1 MFCSEC
7 GNKIEL
13 DYSIKFCKNCGTKI
27 EWLEKK
33 DNVSSDDFSE
43 KKTESDSSQRDFST
57 LENFIET
64 VADTEKIE
72 KKVFSSINEGF
83 NKRKTKAEHNTFSN
97 FNNLDPELIFFN
109 DKHFI
114 PSYHIATSS
123 IEDESIKLTP
133 FKDKEFAGN
142 PFSWVAVKVNKQN
155 SIGTRKIKISIIENE
170 FIKNSEEE
178 FEIIKKG
185 DNYLLPQIAWDFKA
199 LKENKQLSP
208 FVFQAKVTTYDY
220 VGKSKEVMLQE
231 TCQMVSV
238 NFCPFYAKTV
248 NEELFFWD
256 MFAAYVNE
264 DHPEVQRILDE
275 VLKRKDPDTG
285 ENIGEIFI
293 SDRIIPK
300 NIIVAIWEVLKE
312 SGIQYS
318 NITDSSYAQKGD
330 VRGQNMRLFGD
341 VEDST
346 QANCADGSVFMAS
359 ILRKIG
365 YDVSLVLG
373 PGHMWIMVD
382 GKGIEF
388 NELHIE
394 TTTLGGDP
402 EKNFEPM
409 TLDEAEKRSWEF
421 IESRGID
428 GFINLRQVRA
438 KGLLPIGAKE
448 KYLN

>member
-13 DYSIKFCKNCGTKI
+13 DYSIKFCDNCGTKI

-43 KKTESDSSQRDFST
+43 KKTESDSSERDFST

-64 VADTEKIE
+64 VANTEKIE

-83 NKRKTKAEHNTFSN
+83 NKRKTKAEHNTFSD
-97 FNNLDPELIFFN
+97 FNNLDSELIFFN

-142 PFSWVAVKVNKQN
+142 HFSWVAVKVNKQN

-248 NEELFFWD
+248 NEELFWD

-264 DHPEVQRILDE
+264 DHPEVQKILDE
-275 VLKRKDPDTG
+275 V
-285 ENIGEIFI
+285 
-293 SDRIIPK
+293 
-300 NIIVAIWEVLKE
+300 
-312 SGIQYS
+312 
-318 NITDSSYAQKGD
+318 
-330 VRGQNMRLFGD
+330 
-341 VEDST
+341 
-346 QANCADGSVFMAS
+346 
-359 ILRKIG
+359 
-365 YDVSLVLG
+365 
-373 PGHMWIMVD
+373 
-382 GKGIEF
+382 
-388 NELHIE
+388 
-394 TTTLGGDP
+394 
-402 EKNFEPM
+402 
-409 TLDEAEKRSWEF
+409 
-421 IESRGID
+421 
-428 GFINLRQVRA
+428 
-438 KGLLPIGAKE
+438 
-448 KYLN
+448 